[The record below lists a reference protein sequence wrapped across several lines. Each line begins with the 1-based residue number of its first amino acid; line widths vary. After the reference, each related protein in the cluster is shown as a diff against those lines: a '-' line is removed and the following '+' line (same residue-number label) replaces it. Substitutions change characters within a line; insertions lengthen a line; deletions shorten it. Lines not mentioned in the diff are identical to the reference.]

1 VCIHVWGRS
10 WHDAYRYI
18 FKFCVRHVY
27 QGFAC
32 WELDKTLAQVQQEV
46 KKYNQRQ
53 ARHAQKQRQARHAQ
67 GATRTARAP
76 LGTVTI
82 VSPATTTA
90 ASASSHTDSCAAVE
104 AACEPGRQLAS
115 HDDSD
120 AATTMSAANAPTES
134 AVEAAWK
141 RGNKGKATGNKRKRK
156 VEQEAQG
163 AADLQEKQL
172 YKRLKPGYAVKPSKL
187 KGKVEQVRGDRR
199 IRDHEDPERFERK
212 DAVAEEP
219 GARIRKV
226 RADAQARLDI
236 RKMEEALAMLD
247 EPGAEWDESGEDTAM
262 ATTPATPTTTTATPT
277 TTTTDLSYPATRYP
291 GSRYTGPVQADNIF
305 RSPVGHHAEAVRK
318 AEEERVRVEALR
330 GYRGC
335 YAMDSGAGQ

>member
-1 VCIHVWGRS
+1 M
-10 WHDAYRYI
+10 
-18 FKFCVRHVY
+18 
-27 QGFAC
+27 
-32 WELDKTLAQVQQEV
+32 
-46 KKYNQRQ
+46 
-53 ARHAQKQRQARHAQ
+53 
-67 GATRTARAP
+67 
-76 LGTVTI
+76 TI

-163 AADLQEKQL
+163 AADLHEKQL

-187 KGKVEQVRGDRR
+187 VGKVEQVRGDRR
-199 IRDHEDPERFERK
+199 IRDHED
-212 DAVAEEP
+212 
-219 GARIRKV
+219 RIRKV
-226 RADAQARLDI
+226 RAEAQARLDVL
-236 RKMEEALAMLD
+236 KMEEALAMLD

-305 RSPVGHHAEAVRK
+305 RSSVGHHAEAVRK

-335 YAMDSGAGQ
+335 NAMVSGAGQ